1 MGDGVI
7 LALAI
12 GLVGG
17 LGAIARVVVTRAVSL
32 RWRGQLPLGTLVVNL
47 SGAVL
52 LGLLAGLAVGDD
64 LTRVA
69 GVGALGSFTT
79 FSTWMFESERL
90 AEGEAHRALALN
102 LGVSVAAGLLA
113 VWLGRELGQLL

>member
-1 MGDGVI
+1 VI
-7 LALAI
+7 LVLAI
-12 GLVGG
+12 GVVGG
-17 LGAIARVVVTRAVSL
+17 LAAIARVLVTRAVSL
-32 RWRGQLPLGTLVVNL
+32 HWRGQLPLGTLVVNL
-47 SGAVL
+47 SGATL
-52 LGLLAGLAVGDD
+52 LGLLAGLASGDD

-90 AEGEAHRALALN
+90 AEDGAHRALALN
-102 LGVSVAAGLLA
+102 LVVSLAAGLLA